1 MIKKLKKEVMIKED
15 NCDKKK
21 LLESKEGRGGNHLNF
36 YYTKLFQ
43 FEGFASNIWTLV
55 KHMPSNSP

>member
-1 MIKKLKKEVMIKED
+1 MIKED